1 MHHRSFARNI
11 LRSTIGLIIVLSTGA
26 AHAQS
31 FPQNQA
37 LLALPPLL
45 LDTPNAPG
53 NASIQKNFQ
62 DRIANKGSVR
72 LIVKL
77 RTAAQPE
84 HRLDPAQLQSQR
96 ATIANMQSNFI
107 NRVAQFGNVVRKQFV
122 TQPFVVVQANSAV
135 LSHILSSADVL
146 SVQEDA
152 VLQLSLA
159 QSVPLVGGDKAWTA
173 GGTGTGQ
180 AVAILDTGVDSS
192 HPFLSGKVVAE
203 ACFSTNGQGAKS
215 VCPNGDLSQ
224 IGVGAGKDCPISA
237 CSHGTHVA
245 GIAAGKGSSFSGVA
259 KEAKIIS
266 VQVFTSFEDVSGAY
280 TALGAFTSDIMSGLE
295 YVYSLRNTHKIA
307 AVNMSL
313 GGGLYTSNCDNDALK
328 PVIDNLRDAGIA
340 TIIASGNNGE
350 TNAISSPACISSA
363 ISVGATT
370 KSNVVDSYS
379 NSAPI
384 LSLLAPGSDIKSSV
398 PGSAYANYYGTSMA
412 APHVAGAWAVLKSKK
427 PTASVTEILN
437 AFATTGKNI
446 SDSRNAISR
455 PRIQVDAAL
464 AKLAGGGCF
473 KASNPAHVAAGRAY
487 AKLGYAYAK
496 GSNQR
501 MGMNY
506 SFFTSKLRNTG
517 VDYYAVDST
526 CP

>member
-1 MHHRSFARNI
+1 MHHRSSARNI
-11 LRSTIGLIIVLSTGA
+11 MRSAFGLIFALSLGA

-31 FPQNQA
+31 FPQKQA
-37 LLALPPLL
+37 SPALPPLL
-45 LDTPNAPG
+45 LDVPNAPG

-62 DRIANKGSVR
+62 DKINNKGSVR

-84 HRLDPAQLQSQR
+84 HRLDSAQLQSQR
-96 ATIANMQSNFI
+96 ATIANAQNNFI
-107 NRVAQFGNVVRKQFV
+107 SRVGQFGNVVRKQFV
-122 TQPFVVVQANSAV
+122 TQPFVVVQADAAV
-135 LSHILSSADVL
+135 LAHILNSADVV

-152 VLQLSLA
+152 ILQASLA
-159 QSVPLVGGDKAWTA
+159 QSIPLVGGDKALTA
-173 GGTGTGQ
+173 GATGTGQ
-180 AVAILDTGVDSS
+180 AVAILDTGVDAT

-203 ACFSTNGQGAKS
+203 ACFSTNGYGAKS
-215 VCPNGDLSQ
+215 VCPNGDMSQ
-224 IGVGAGKDCPISA
+224 IGVGAGKDCALSA
-237 CSHGTHVA
+237 CNHGTHVA

-266 VQVFTSFEDVSGAY
+266 VQVFTSFEDISGGY
-280 TALGAFTSDIMSGLE
+280 NALGAFTSDIMSGLE

-307 AVNMSL
+307 SVNMSL
-313 GGGLYTSNCDNDALK
+313 GGGTYTGHCDSDSLK

-379 NSAPI
+379 NSASF
-384 LSLLAPGSDIKSSV
+384 LTLLAPGSDIKSSV
-398 PGSAYANYYGTSMA
+398 PGSAYANFYGTSMA
-412 APHVAGAWAVLKSKK
+412 APHVAGAWAALKSRK

-437 AFATTGKNI
+437 ALATTGKNI
-446 SDSRNAISR
+446 SDSRNGIAK

-464 AKLAGGGCF
+464 SKLAAGGCF
-473 KASNPAHVAAGRAY
+473 KASNPSHVAAGRAY

-501 MGMNY
+501 MGLNY

-517 VDYYAVDST
+517 VDYYTVDST